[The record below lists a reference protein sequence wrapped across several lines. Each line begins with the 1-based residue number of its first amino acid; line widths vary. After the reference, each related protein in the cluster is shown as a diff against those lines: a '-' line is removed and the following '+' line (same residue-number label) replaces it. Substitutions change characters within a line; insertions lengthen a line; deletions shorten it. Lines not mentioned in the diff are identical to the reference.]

1 MSSNIVQSLV
11 VPCNDLAETLDFF
24 TEKNEFRL
32 HRIYPAE
39 DPSIADIENHG
50 RYIRLVKQESGP
62 YPDYPAIIGGSTQDL
77 SIETVDLNPH
87 MKVPSAQDTFEMA
100 HLGDDSDWVIGRVG
114 MEYRNLISEENG
126 RFGASNIR
134 ITKGGPVEDYVHF
147 HQIRF
152 QMIYCYKG
160 WAKVVYENQGESII
174 MKSGDCV
181 LQPPGIRHRVLESST
196 GLEVIEINSPAK
208 HMTGRDHSINLPS
221 QTVDSDR
228 LFIGQKFLHH
238 QASSGNGGELGILE
252 ATNGMMSAS
261 IIHPKNQFSQ
271 NLEGKFIFNFVL
283 QGDCELVFDKNY
295 SFSAGGAFIFPTG
308 KELLLNHCSSDL
320 KILQVV
326 ELP

>member
-24 TEKNEFRL
+24 TEKNEFLL

-39 DPSIADIENHG
+39 DPSIADIENHD

-77 SIETVDLNPH
+77 SIETVDLNPP
-87 MKVPSAQDTFEMA
+87 MEVPSIQDTFEMTY
-100 HLGDDSDWVIGRVG
+100 LGDDPDWVIGRVG
-114 MEYRNLISEENG
+114 MEYRNLISEQNG
-126 RFGASNIR
+126 RFGASHIR

-160 WAKVVYENQGESII
+160 WAKVVYENQGESIT

-221 QTVDSDR
+221 EIMDSGR
-228 LFIGQKFLHH
+228 LFGGQKFLHH
-238 QASSGNGGELGILE
+238 QASSGNNGELGILE
-252 ATNGMMSAS
+252 ATNGMMRAS
-261 IIHPKNQFSQ
+261 IIHSKNQFSQ
-271 NLEGKFIFNFVL
+271 NLEGLSLIH
-283 QGDCELVFDKNY
+283 
-295 SFSAGGAFIFPTG
+295 I
-308 KELLLNHCSSDL
+308 
-320 KILQVV
+320 
-326 ELP
+326 

>member
-1 MSSNIVQSLV
+1 MSSNIVQSLI
-11 VPCNDLAETLDFF
+11 VPCNDLAKTLDFF
-24 TEKNEFRL
+24 IEKNEFRL

-39 DPSIADIENHG
+39 DPSIADIENHD
-50 RYIRLVKQESGP
+50 RYIRLVKKETGP
-62 YPDYPAIIGGSTQDL
+62 YPDYHAINGGSTEDL
-77 SIETVDLNPH
+77 FIESVDLNPP
-87 MKVPSAQDTFEMA
+87 MEIPSVKHAFEA
-100 HLGDDSDWVIGRVG
+100 THLSDDSDWVIGRVG

-126 RFGASNIR
+126 RFGASHIR

-160 WAKVVYENQGESII
+160 WAKVLYEDQDESII

-221 QTVDSDR
+221 EIMDSGR
-228 LFIGQKFLHH
+228 LFGGQKFLHH
-238 QASSGNGGELGILE
+238 QANSRNSGELGILE

-261 IIHPKNQFSQ
+261 IIHPKNQLSQ
-271 NLEGKFIFNFVL
+271 SLEGKFFFNFVL
-283 QGDCELVFDKNY
+283 QGDCELVFGKDY
-295 SFSAGGAFIFPTG
+295 SFSTGDAFIIPTG
-308 KELLLNHCSSDL
+308 KELLLDHCSNDL

-326 ELP
+326 ELT

>member
-39 DPSIADIENHG
+39 DPSIADIENHD

-77 SIETVDLNPH
+77 SIETVDLNPP
-87 MKVPSAQDTFEMA
+87 MEVPSAQYTFEMT

-114 MEYRNLISEENG
+114 MEYRNLISEQNG
-126 RFGASNIR
+126 RFGASHIR

-160 WAKVVYENQGESII
+160 WAKVLYEDQGESII

-221 QTVDSDR
+221 EIMDSGR
-228 LFIGQKFLHH
+228 LFGGQKFLHH
-238 QASSGNGGELGILE
+238 QASSGNNGELGILE

-271 NLEGKFIFNFVL
+271 NLEGKFLFNFIL
-283 QGDCELVFDKNY
+283 KGDCELVFEKNY
-295 SFSAGGAFIFPTG
+295 SFSAGGTFIFPAG
-308 KELLLNHCSSDL
+308 KELLLNHCSNDL
-320 KILQVV
+320 TILQVV
-326 ELP
+326 ERP

>member
-39 DPSIADIENHG
+39 DPSIADIENHD

-77 SIETVDLNPH
+77 SIETVDLNPP
-87 MKVPSAQDTFEMA
+87 MEVPSAQYTFEMT

-114 MEYRNLISEENG
+114 MEYRNLISEQNG
-126 RFGASNIR
+126 RFGASHIR

-160 WAKVVYENQGESII
+160 WAKVLYEDQGESII

-221 QTVDSDR
+221 EIMDSGR
-228 LFIGQKFLHH
+228 LFGGQKFLHH
-238 QASSGNGGELGILE
+238 QASSGNNGELGILE

-261 IIHPKNQFSQ
+261 IIHPKNQFGQ
-271 NLEGKFIFNFVL
+271 NLEGKFLFNFIL
-283 QGDCELVFDKNY
+283 KGDCQLVFEKNY
-295 SFSAGGAFIFPTG
+295 SFSAGDAFIIPTG
-308 KELLLNHCSSDL
+308 RELLLNHCSNDL

>member
-1 MSSNIVQSLV
+1 MNSNIVESLI
-11 VPCNDLAETLDFF
+11 VPCDDLAEALDFF

-39 DPSIADIENHG
+39 DPSIADIENHD
-50 RYIRLVKQESGP
+50 RYIRLVKKETGP
-62 YPDYPAIIGGSTQDL
+62 YPDYHAINEGSTEDL
-77 SIETVDLNPH
+77 FIETVDLDPPLE
-87 MKVPSAQDTFEMA
+87 MPSAQHDFEMTN
-100 HLGDDSDWVIGRVG
+100 LSDDSDWVIGRVG
-114 MEYRNLISEENG
+114 MEYRNLIRKQNG
-126 RFGASNIR
+126 RFGASHIR
-134 ITKGGPVEDYVHF
+134 ITKSGPVEDYVHF

-196 GLEVIEINSPAK
+196 GMEVIEINSPAT
-208 HMTGRDHSINLPS
+208 HMTGRDHSITLPS

-228 LFIGQKFLHH
+228 LFSGQKFLHY
-238 QASSGNGGELGILE
+238 QANSGKSGELGILE
-252 ATNGMMSAS
+252 ATNGMISAS
-261 IIHPKNQFSQ
+261 VIHPKNQFSQ
-271 NLEGKFIFNFVL
+271 NLEGKFLFNFVL
-283 QGDCELVFDKNY
+283 QGSCELIFDKNY
-295 SFSAGGAFIFPTG
+295 SFSAGGAFIIPAG
-308 KELLLNHCSSDL
+308 KELSLNHCLNDL